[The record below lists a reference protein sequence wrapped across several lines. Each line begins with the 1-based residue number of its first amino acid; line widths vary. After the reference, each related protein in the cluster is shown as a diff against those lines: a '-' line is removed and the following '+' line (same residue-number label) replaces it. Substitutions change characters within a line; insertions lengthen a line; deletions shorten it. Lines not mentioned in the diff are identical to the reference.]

1 MTSVQS
7 RNPIWLEAGIILD
20 TFMMPMYDRRTT
32 CILTL
37 TATSLTI
44 QIFPMGTC
52 SSHTS
57 VHIFQIWLVFF
68 IQALC
73 IQDTAKYAN
82 LPELSG
88 VWVNKCIFWGGEG
101 GDGKYYWPQLR
112 WALLYFSPPLKS
124 QRTEQHVARK
134 SCIQREA
141 MKTSA
146 CRVTKMEVKL
156 FHNRAQNSFYEN
168 SALYVWNCNLYPCI
182 TVLKIPEVQ
191 WGHISKE
198 STDTQVWVVHLTKL
212 TCHCHA
218 ETNTIHTS
226 YEWVCLN

>member
-7 RNPIWLEAGIILD
+7 RNPICLEASIILD

-57 VHIFQIWLVFF
+57 VHIFQIRLVFF

-73 IQDTAKYAN
+73 IQDTAKYGN

-88 VWVNKCIFWGGEG
+88 VWVNKCLFWGGG
-101 GDGKYYWPQLR
+101 GKRGWLILLATAQMSFAILFISTKTPKD
-112 WALLYFSPPLKS
+112 WA
-124 QRTEQHVARK
+124 
-134 SCIQREA
+134 
-141 MKTSA
+141 A
-146 CRVTKMEVKL
+146 CGQEKL
-156 FHNRAQNSFYEN
+156 HPERGYEN
-168 SALYVWNCNLYPCI
+168 I
-182 TVLKIPEVQ
+182 
-191 WGHISKE
+191 
-198 STDTQVWVVHLTKL
+198 
-212 TCHCHA
+212 
-218 ETNTIHTS
+218 
-226 YEWVCLN
+226 CL